1 MGLYAESEDGWHD
14 MVEYRLKLEVKDG
27 SEGTK
32 QILVVYVRSVV
43 TLATHSIHADSL
55 KERYRG

>member
-43 TLATHSIHADSL
+43 TLATHGIHADSL